1 MAAAP
6 GKDAASRQVQRTR
19 DPRLYFYDT
28 IAESF
33 DQVANPYDLQR
44 RLEVVFDELLGDQ
57 DLRGKRVLDVGCG
70 TGWFSQRAM
79 ARGASVVS
87 LDIGERLLHEVR
99 SKCQSSLVAGDACHL
114 PLASDSFDFV
124 VACECIEHTLDPR
137 AAVREVH
144 RVTRPG
150 GRYVVTVPNRLYQL
164 STSVAEAFKLRPYFG
179 YEHWL
184 GWFEMRRL
192 VRGLPASI
200 ETMIG
205 FHLLPPL
212 LRQTWPMLR
221 RIDRFGRLLG
231 PVMWNIAVRA
241 RK

>member
-1 MAAAP
+1 MTVDTAP
-6 GKDAASRQVQRTR
+6 KPPDGVR
-19 DPRLYFYDT
+19 DTRLYFYDT

-33 DQVANPYDLQR
+33 DRIANPYDLQR
-44 RLEVVFDELLGDQ
+44 RLEIVYDELLGDQ
-57 DLRGKRVLDVGCG
+57 DLRGKRLLDVGCG

-79 ARGASVVS
+79 ARGARVVS
-87 LDIGERLLHEVR
+87 LDIGQRLLHEVKA
-99 SKCQSSLVAGDACHL
+99 KCPSMLIAGDACAL
-114 PLASDSFDFV
+114 PIMSDSFDIV

-137 AAVREVH
+137 AAVRELH
-144 RVTRPG
+144 RATKRG

-164 STSVAEAFKLRPYFG
+164 SASLAEAFKLRPYFG

-184 GWFEMRRL
+184 GWRELRRL
-192 VRGLPASI
+192 LRSLPATI

-205 FHLLPPL
+205 FHIVPPL
-212 LRQTWPMLR
+212 VRPTWPILR
-221 RIDRFGRLLG
+221 RIDRLGRVLG